1 MQRVAVIIKYFPP
14 SERISGLTSLASL
27 LFDRFATKLDLHVLS
42 QCSQAQ
48 AKQWSEKCDYTL
60 HPVNGMFWFQ
70 VGDAVKKIDPQGIVL
85 LSGIH
90 KASLIYPVLRP
101 LVATLGDRTKTLFY
115 QCVNL
120 DHRPGRMA
128 RRILERFDRI
138 ICSSPRLM
146 SLLSEQFIGSCT
158 YVPPGVDLDRIR
170 GTQTAAKGGPL
181 RMGYFNHLN
190 KIKGCD
196 IALAAFVEQTFNDT
210 EFVIAGT
217 GPMEDKMRSLYSRQ
231 EKIKFL
237 GYLPDPIPEMKACDA
252 MILPF
257 RTAVSVLGIS
267 QTALECLAAGIA
279 VIGSDNDAITTAVR
293 NEKEGLIFQFSNQLV
308 ACIRRFHNDLDLRS
322 RLSRNAARR
331 AEEFRIESTA
341 DSLYS
346 CLVDAW

>member
-1 MQRVAVIIKYFPP
+1 
-14 SERISGLTSLASL
+14 
-27 LFDRFATKLDLHVLS
+27 
-42 QCSQAQ
+42 
-48 AKQWSEKCDYTL
+48 
-60 HPVNGMFWFQ
+60 
-70 VGDAVKKIDPQGIVL
+70 
-85 LSGIH
+85 
-90 KASLIYPVLRP
+90 
-101 LVATLGDRTKTLFY
+101 
-115 QCVNL
+115 
-120 DHRPGRMA
+120 
-128 RRILERFDRI
+128 
-138 ICSSPRLM
+138 
-146 SLLSEQFIGSCT
+146 
-158 YVPPGVDLDRIR
+158 
-170 GTQTAAKGGPL
+170 
-181 RMGYFNHLN
+181 MGYFNHLN